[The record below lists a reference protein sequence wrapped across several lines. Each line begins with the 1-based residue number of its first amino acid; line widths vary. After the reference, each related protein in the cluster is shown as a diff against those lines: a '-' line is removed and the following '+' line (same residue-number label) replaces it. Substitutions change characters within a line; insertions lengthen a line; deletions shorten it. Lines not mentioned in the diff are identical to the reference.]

1 MRRIA
6 VGLVVVVVLAGAG
19 CTTTRSGPLRAA
31 SVPVPPSDEIEILD
45 PGVGTTHVLPV
56 VTGVGDDGLQRVDVP
71 PAVLVHRYYPS
82 GDRSFQAQF
91 LPGGPSV
98 VAVNHPKTMERVYV
112 PVTLPPGAPRV
123 SYSGK
128 SIVYD
133 YGPQSVTLS
142 FGACG
147 QPTVKYSQGTAI
159 GERVRNF
166 AENVGEGTAE
176 LAETAGVPQGWQRV
190 KAGVGKV
197 FTNTAEAV
205 GNLRRP
211 LPTTEE

>member
-6 VGLVVVVVLAGAG
+6 VGVLAAVALAG
-19 CTTTRSGPLRAA
+19 VGCISTRSGPLRPA
-31 SVPVPPSDEIEILD
+31 SVPVPPSDEIEVLD
-45 PGVGTTHVLPV
+45 PGVGTTHVPPV
-56 VTGVGDDGLQRVDVP
+56 LTGVGDDGLQRIDVP

-82 GDRSFQAQF
+82 GDRNFQAQF
-91 LPGGPSV
+91 LPGGPVV

-123 SYSGK
+123 TYSGK
-128 SIVYD
+128 AIRYD

-142 FGACG
+142 FGPLG

-159 GERVRNF
+159 GERVRNL

-205 GNLRRP
+205 GRLRRP
-211 LPTTEE
+211 LPAVDE